1 MSDRWKWVRRALAM
15 VITVGVA
22 RALIRHWDEIRR
34 AEADLIVRPLPI
46 LASVLLVWAMY
57 GLLILNWRQV
67 VLRWSG
73 TGTRLPRREAARIW
87 MLSSL
92 GRYIPG
98 KIWTIT
104 GMAVLARDSGVAAWA
119 ATGSAILLQVISLGT
134 GAAVV
139 ATTALVAGAVGK
151 VPFGWTGIILLLSAS
166 VAAIAAVSTP
176 AIPRWIGRRVTPG
189 ADVPSPGLAVVTR
202 ALVANSIA
210 WIGYGLALWL
220 LAQGTLAGTPLTP
233 GQAIGA
239 WAASYLAGFLSPAPG
254 GIGFREGVLFA
265 MLREPIGAGPALA
278 LTGASR
284 LTLTLTEL
292 GAALPFLLVRA
303 SRIPHHG

>member
-1 MSDRWKWVRRALAM
+1 MSERWRWVRWALAV

-22 RALIRHWDEIRR
+22 RALIRNWDEVRG
-34 AEADLIVRPLPI
+34 AEIDLIFLPLPI
-46 LASVLLVWAMY
+46 VASVALVWAMY

-104 GMAVLARDSGVAAWA
+104 GMAVLARNSGVAAWA

-139 ATTALVAGAVGK
+139 AATALIAGTVGQ
-151 VPFGWTGIILLLSAS
+151 VPFGWTGIVLLLTAS
-166 VAAIAAVSTP
+166 GAAIVAVSTP
-176 AIPRWIGRRVTPG
+176 AIPQWVGRRVTPG
-189 ADVPSPGLAVVTR
+189 SNIPSPGLPVVAR
-202 ALVANSIA
+202 ALVAHSIA
-210 WIGYGLALWL
+210 WLGYGLALWL
-220 LAQGTLAGTPLTP
+220 LATGTLAGTSLTP
-233 GQAIGA
+233 GEAIGA

-254 GIGFREGVLFA
+254 GVGFREGVLFA

-278 LTGASR
+278 LAGVSR

-292 GAALPFLLVRA
+292 GAALPFLLVR
-303 SRIPHHG
+303 SPRVSNHG

>member
-1 MSDRWKWVRRALAM
+1 MSRRWRWLRWALA
-15 VITVGVA
+15 VIITVGVA
-22 RALIRHWDEIRR
+22 RALIRNWDEVRG
-34 AEADLIVRPLPI
+34 AEIDLIFRPLPI
-46 LASVLLVWAMY
+46 AASVLLVWAMY

-67 VLRWSG
+67 VVQWNG
-73 TGTRLPRREAARIW
+73 TGTHLPRREAARIW

-104 GMAVLARDSGVAAWA
+104 GMAVLARNSGVAAWA

-139 ATTALVAGAVGK
+139 AATALVAGTVGQ

-166 VAAIAAVSTP
+166 AAAVVAVSTP

-189 ADVPSPGLAVVTR
+189 TDAPSPGLAVVAR
-202 ALVANSIA
+202 ALVAHSIA
-210 WIGYGLALWL
+210 WTGYGLALWL
-220 LAQGTLAGTPLTP
+220 LAMGTLPGSDLTP
-233 GQAIGA
+233 GTAIGA

-254 GIGFREGVLFA
+254 GVGFREGVLFA

-278 LTGASR
+278 LAGASR

-303 SRIPHHG
+303 PRIPPHG